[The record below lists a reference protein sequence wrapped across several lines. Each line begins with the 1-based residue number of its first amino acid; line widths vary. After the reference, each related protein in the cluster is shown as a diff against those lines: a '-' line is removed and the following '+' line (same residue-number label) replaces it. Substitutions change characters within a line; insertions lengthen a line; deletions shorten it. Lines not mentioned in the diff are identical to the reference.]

1 MPSLTDSTPDAP
13 VSLVQLTDSHL
24 FADPSGRLLGMN
36 TAESL
41 ARVIDRVLDEQPH
54 IDLLLATGDLSQD
67 GSGASYQAFLQMT
80 ARIPAPLRAFP
91 GNHDSHDPLRGI
103 AGDSPL
109 LEPVVDCGAWRIV
122 LLDTAVP
129 DAVHGHLCDNQLD
142 LLARALDEQ
151 PQRPALICLHHH
163 PVPIGCAWMDRIGLD
178 NAEALF
184 AVLDSRPQVRAL
196 LWGHVHQEFDCMRSG
211 VRLLGSPSTC
221 VQFAPGSDHFKV
233 GDQSPGYRWLRL
245 HPDGEL
251 ETGVSRV
258 EGIAFDIDY
267 NVRGY

>member
-1 MPSLTDSTPDAP
+1 M
-13 VSLVQLTDSHL
+13 LVQLTDSHL
-24 FADPSGRLLGMN
+24 FADPGGRLLGMN
-36 TAESL
+36 TADSL
-41 ARVIDRVLDEQPH
+41 TRVIDRVLIEQPH

-67 GSGASYQAFLQMT
+67 GSRASYLTFLGMT

-91 GNHDSHDPLRGI
+91 GNHDLHDPLRELAQG
-103 AGDSPL
+103 GPL
-109 LEPVVDCGAWRIV
+109 LDPVVDCGAWRIV

-129 DAVHGHLCDNQLD
+129 EAVHGHLLDDQLH
-142 LLARALDEQ
+142 LLAHALDEQ
-151 PQRPALICLHHH
+151 PERPALVCLHHH

-196 LWGHVHQEFDCMRSG
+196 LWGHVHQEFDRMRNG

-221 VQFAPGSDHFKV
+221 VQFAPGSEHFKV
-233 GDQSPGYRWLRL
+233 GDQAPGYRWLRL
-245 HPDGEL
+245 HPDGGL

-258 EGIAFDIDY
+258 ADIAFDIDY

>member
-1 MPSLTDSTPDAP
+1 MPNLTDSAVT
-13 VSLVQLTDSHL
+13 LVQLTDSHL
-24 FADPSGRLLGMN
+24 FDNPGGRLLGMN
-36 TAESL
+36 TADSL
-41 ARVIDRVLDEQPH
+41 SRVIDRVLAEQPS

-67 GSGASYQAFLQMT
+67 GSAASYRTFLRMA

-91 GNHDSHDPLRGI
+91 GNHDLHDPLRGI

-129 DAVHGHLCDNQLD
+129 DAVHGHLDPTQLE
-142 LLARALDEQ
+142 LLSRALDEA
-151 PQRPALICLHHH
+151 PERPALVCLHHH
-163 PVPIGCAWMDRIGLD
+163 PVPIGSAWMDRIGLD

-196 LWGHVHQEFDCMRSG
+196 LWGHVHQAFDSTRNG

-221 VQFAPGSDHFKV
+221 VQFEPGCDDFRI
-233 GDQSPGYRWLRL
+233 DLQAPGYRWLRL
-245 HPDGEL
+245 HADGSL

-258 EGIAFDIDY
+258 DGIALDIDHSQQ
-267 NVRGY
+267 GY